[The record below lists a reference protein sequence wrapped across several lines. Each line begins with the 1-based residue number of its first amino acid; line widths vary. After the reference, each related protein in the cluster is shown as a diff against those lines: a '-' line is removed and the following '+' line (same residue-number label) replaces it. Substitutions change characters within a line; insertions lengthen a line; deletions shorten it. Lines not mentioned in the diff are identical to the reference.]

1 MSITLVVPSDVTFL
15 SIGHTQVT
23 QIH

>member
-1 MSITLVVPSDVTFL
+1 MFITLVVPSDVTFL